1 MASIKE
7 HTKNGKI
14 VSFKF
19 IWTASV
25 ILVMVVF
32 IVTALVGA
40 GKDKR

>member
-1 MASIKE
+1 MANI
-7 HTKNGKI
+7 
-14 VSFKF
+14 

-40 GKDKR
+40 GKDKD